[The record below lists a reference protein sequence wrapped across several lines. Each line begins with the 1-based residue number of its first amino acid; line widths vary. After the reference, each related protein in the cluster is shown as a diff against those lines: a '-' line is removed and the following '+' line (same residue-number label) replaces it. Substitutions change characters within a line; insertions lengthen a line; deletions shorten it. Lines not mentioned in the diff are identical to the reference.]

1 MLARTAALTVVLMLA
16 STLAAT
22 AACLAWCG
30 SPCEQMPS
38 DTAVQAAQ
46 HASLDAPPYGP
57 PHPDDSRRRVAPAQV
72 KHPAVELGRLS
83 DSALESQ
90 TVAFTLSHAEPP
102 PGSFKAPTVLRL

>member
-38 DTAVQAAQ
+38 DTAVQAAE
-46 HASLDAPPYGP
+46 LDCVDAPASGP
-57 PHPDDSRRRVAPAQV
+57 ALRDDARRGVAPDQV